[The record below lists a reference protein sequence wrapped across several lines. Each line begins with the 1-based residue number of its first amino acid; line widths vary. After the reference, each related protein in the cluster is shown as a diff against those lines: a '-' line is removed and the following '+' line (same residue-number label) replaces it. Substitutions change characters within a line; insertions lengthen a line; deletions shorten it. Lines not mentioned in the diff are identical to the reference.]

1 MILWERANGL
11 WQRANIR
18 GVRVALGTVLSVVFL
33 WLAFRDVPTSQ
44 VVAVFVGA
52 DYRFVTFALLLV
64 LISPL
69 LRAARWKL
77 LYHPD
82 QDGLRHHRL
91 AIFLLIGQM
100 LNIVVPARLGEV
112 ARIYFMGRLEGR
124 SRARTLGT
132 IAVEK
137 WLDIL
142 MLFLL
147 VLVVP
152 LFVSLPQWFQDSR
165 ATLALFAL
173 AFFAIAVLASYSKG
187 QLLRVVE
194 FVSRLLPMS
203 WRARVHR
210 ATSLALDSFDVLR
223 SPWVGLQLQGWSL
236 LIWGLGIL
244 TNYVI
249 FLAVGLSLP
258 FTAAIFLLAVLQVGV
273 AIPSAPGKVG
283 VFHYLCVLALATFGV
298 EKGAALAY
306 AVLLYF
312 VVFGPPSILGA
323 FFLWWES
330 VHRERVSLAVSGSES
345 CTDDPH

>member
-33 WLAFRDVPTSQ
+33 WLAFRDVPISR

-69 LRAARWKL
+69 LRAARWRL

-147 VLVVP
+147 VLVIP

-165 ATLALFAL
+165 VTLALFAF
-173 AFFAIAVLASYSKG
+173 AFFAIA
-187 QLLRVVE
+187 
-194 FVSRLLPMS
+194 
-203 WRARVHR
+203 
-210 ATSLALDSFDVLR
+210 
-223 SPWVGLQLQGWSL
+223 
-236 LIWGLGIL
+236 
-244 TNYVI
+244 
-249 FLAVGLSLP
+249 
-258 FTAAIFLLAVLQVGV
+258 LLA
-273 AIPSAPGKVG
+273 
-283 VFHYLCVLALATFGV
+283 
-298 EKGAALAY
+298 
-306 AVLLYF
+306 
-312 VVFGPPSILGA
+312 
-323 FFLWWES
+323 
-330 VHRERVSLAVSGSES
+330 
-345 CTDDPH
+345 